1 MSLKT
6 NWQEAPKVV
15 TTGRTVR
22 YAAEPTSWADA
33 QGNTVDLYWT
43 VRRVSSM
50 AFEILALTQSAA
62 EEGAAALQRE
72 YTRKYA
78 RWTADTD
85 SAVSPPSVRVLK
97 TNALLCTSSITPRL
111 AEGSIW
117 HIEATIDEEDTII
130 ADHEPAYDEFEELF
144 ALAFAREEADD
155 GGASF
160 VIDEAHWDSVTSTAV
175 VYWSFANIENFN
187 PANVTVQKPHGSG
200 WQTVTIVTGSAGAGG
215 CVIESATNLAFRA
228 VYNLGQSDEVAT
240 AIYKTNDPA
249 MPKLTL
255 DPISYSSGSLPI
267 SFTAEGAPS
276 ATSGLTLS
284 NRWTVRLLKNGQ
296 SVTGGTIFSL
306 TTIRNVGGDN
316 YAAQIPDPSGG
327 NYADY
332 FKSLFLNLGGSFTV
346 QLVYAAGE
354 NTSAMSAT
362 ATLRNYA
369 VVESADVIDSSP
381 VSVRVRLGLGSD
393 FGVGMVDPSA
403 VSVSGATVE
412 RLANLDYGSFAHAA
426 VVASYTNQTWQLA
439 TRYLTP
445 TGSVPSPSGAAAGF
459 TAPTLQVKYPMRYV
473 TEMAYF
479 EDTNRTHYKVKVHDI
494 YWDTWSLVNMIW
506 QKWTGGEWVALTVEG
521 ESKTSSTD
529 YGCYF
534 TDDLRAV
541 PVRASDGDLVQILYI
556 PSGADYV
563 RVIKATGSAD
573 AVVLTIDWRLD
584 GSVTTFD
591 PTKFEATFNSQTV
604 PLVAAAGDQLIYDIS
619 NIGELPSPIPVSL
632 VYDGTTE
639 SLPFSFDIA

>member
-22 YAAEPTSWADA
+22 YAAEPTSWADS

-111 AEGSIW
+111 VEGSIW

-130 ADHEPAYDEFEELF
+130 ADHEPTYDEFEELF

-240 AIYKTNDPA
+240 AVYKTNDPA

-255 DPISYSSGSLPI
+255 DPISYSDGPFAVT
-267 SFTAEGAPS
+267 FTAEGAPS

-284 NRWTVRLLKNGQ
+284 NRWTVRMLHNGEA
-296 SVTGGTIFSL
+296 VYGGTKFALFFINL
-306 TTIRNVGGDN
+306 LG
-316 YAAQIPDPSGG
+316 GG
-327 NYADY
+327 NYSARIAQANGDPPPADF
-332 FKSLFLNLGGSFTV
+332 FKNGFIASGGSFTV

-362 ATLRNYA
+362 ATLKDYA
-369 VVESADVIDSSP
+369 VVESAEVIDSSP
-381 VSVRVRLGLGSD
+381 VAVRIRLGLGSD

-403 VSVSGATVE
+403 VSVSGAIVE
-412 RLANLDYGSFAHAA
+412 RLANLDSGSFAHAA
-426 VVASYTNQTWQLA
+426 VVAAYTNLPWQLA

-445 TGSVPSPSGAAAGF
+445 TGYVPSPSGAAAGF
-459 TAPTLQVKYPMRYV
+459 TAPTLQVKYSSRYI

-479 EDTNRTHYKVKVHDI
+479 EDTNRTYYKVKVHDI
-494 YWDTWSLVNMIW
+494 YWDTWSLFNMIW

-534 TDDLRAV
+534 ADDLRAV
-541 PVRASDGDLVQILYI
+541 PVRAADGDLVQILYI

-632 VYDGTTE
+632 VYDGTTQ
-639 SLPFSFDIA
+639 SLPFSFDI